1 MAARCC
7 YRLSATVVQPLI
19 LTHAATLPGGS
30 QARLDVRFAMIRESM
45 GAPYAR
51 GLR

>member
-1 MAARCC
+1 MSARCC

-19 LTHAATLPGGS
+19 LTHAATLPVRGPR
-30 QARLDVRFAMIRESM
+30 RLDVCFVVVRDWM
-45 GAPYAR
+45 GSPYAR

>member
-1 MAARCC
+1 MAARRR

-19 LTHAATLPGGS
+19 LTHAATLPVGRR
-30 QARLDVRFAMIRESM
+30 ARLDVRFMVIRDWM
-45 GAPYAR
+45 GAPCAR

>member
-1 MAARCC
+1 MPARCC
-7 YRLSATVVQPLI
+7 YRLSATVIQPLI
-19 LTHAATLPGGS
+19 LTHAATLPVRRVR
-30 QARLDVRFAMIRESM
+30 RLDVRFVVVHDRM